1 MARRQQSQA
10 SKSCADEKML
20 WAANWRAMAQP
31 SLTDTRGRPSLTSI
45 ENCEQEMIRGERQ
58 RNKWELGGSN
68 KEEMKK

>member
-1 MARRQQSQA
+1 
-10 SKSCADEKML
+10 
-20 WAANWRAMAQP
+20 MAQP